1 LLHPVGRSVKIFHAQ
16 EYKKYFS
23 EAAEVELFL
32 APDNMVFPYSTQL
45 MQTFLDFLPLF
56 NAVVLTILGLKV
68 AGARQQARRLEVAIG
83 NTKASISE

>member
-1 LLHPVGRSVKIFHAQ
+1 
-16 EYKKYFS
+16 
-23 EAAEVELFL
+23 
-32 APDNMVFPYSTQL
+32 

-83 NTKASISE
+83 KAKASISE